1 MPSLFDA
8 PSQLPVNKL
17 AIKSKVATLGVADAD
32 GLQLTHTEPPPCS
45 EKNLCGPGASHLE
58 QSVSDGAYPATES
71 ERSKYASKINEA
83 SYLRSANTLSEPVTN
98 KYC

>member
-1 MPSLFDA
+1 LLSLLDA
-8 PSQLPVNKL
+8 LSQLPVNKF
-17 AIKSKVATLGVADAD
+17 AINSKVAAVGVAHAD
-32 GLQLTHTEPPPCS
+32 GLQLTQTQPPPCS

-58 QSVSDGAYPATES
+58 QSVNDGAYPATES
-71 ERSKYASKINEA
+71 ERSKYASRINEA